1 MVVKPIVNYI
11 GSKARMYKKLDN
23 YMPVYIENYYEPFV
37 GGGSVLMY
45 IKDRYNPREC
55 YINDIDTSLI
65 NIYKT
70 IRDKPKELMVLLS
83 TLDMDKS
90 KEEFFRQVERYNND
104 TTEDVVDRC
113 ATYIYL
119 RKMSFNSNFHYRGE
133 ARIKPYY
140 SDLYKSRKI
149 FDEKTIKMQSD
160 ILKNTQIYNEDYT
173 TFIENVMPKLGD
185 FVFIDPPYTV
195 KGVNEYYI
203 ETIIDYSELKS
214 TCDRLDENGVMF
226 MITMNDDKDVREIFK
241 DYIIHSIKK
250 HSNLSQKRGCI
261 ENEIVIVNYEKR
273 TSG

>member
-1 MVVKPIVNYI
+1 MIVKPIVNYI
-11 GSKARMYKKLDN
+11 GSKTRMYKKLDK

-55 YINDIDTSLI
+55 YINDIDTTLI
-65 NIYKT
+65 DIYKT
-70 IRDKPKELMVLLS
+70 IRDKPNEITVLLS

-90 KEEFFRQVERYNND
+90 KEEFFRQVKRYNND
-104 TTEDVVDRC
+104 KTKDVVDRC

-140 SDLYKSRKI
+140 SDLYKSRRI
-149 FDEKTIKMQSD
+149 FEEETIKMQSD

-173 TFIENVMPKLGD
+173 TFIEKTNPELGD

-195 KGVNEYYI
+195 KNAKMYYKQ
-203 ETIIDYSELKS
+203 TIIDFSELKS

-226 MITMNDDKDVREIFK
+226 MVTMNDDLEIREIFK

-250 HSNLSQKRGCI
+250 HSNLSLKRGYI
-261 ENEIVIVNYEKR
+261 ENEIVIVNYEI
-273 TSG
+273 S